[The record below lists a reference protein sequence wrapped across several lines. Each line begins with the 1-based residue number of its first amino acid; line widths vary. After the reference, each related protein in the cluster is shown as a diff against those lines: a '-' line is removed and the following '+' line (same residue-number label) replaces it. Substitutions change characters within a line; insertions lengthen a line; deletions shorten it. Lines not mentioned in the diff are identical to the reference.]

1 MCSFWFTGQVLVVL
15 WHCVSC
21 ECINLTFH
29 SFIHSFNRITGWFY
43 VRQRYIHI
51 APYAAARADS
61 IIKAYHL
68 LPDDAQRDHT
78 IIAKIN
84 IRGLQR
90 WQYCTPMADPVK
102 VQPISV
108 YIWCRQASQQTLT
121 RTATDRSQPRAAAG
135 FKEQYRPRSVSW
147 PDVVKGCTVTWA
159 TSQPGDNVGRVLQ
172 DACRQKCP

>member
-1 MCSFWFTGQVLVVL
+1 MWSFWFTGQVLVVL

-21 ECINLTFH
+21 ECITLTFH

-61 IIKAYHL
+61 LINAYHL

-108 YIWCRQASQQTLT
+108 YIWCRHASQQTLT
-121 RTATDRSQPRAAAG
+121 RTATDPSQPRAGCRLQRTIQAAIRFLAG
-135 FKEQYRPRSVSW
+135 CR
-147 PDVVKGCTVTWA
+147 KGVYGHL
-159 TSQPGDNVGRVLQ
+159 GDKSTGRQ
-172 DACRQKCP
+172 RWKSASRCM